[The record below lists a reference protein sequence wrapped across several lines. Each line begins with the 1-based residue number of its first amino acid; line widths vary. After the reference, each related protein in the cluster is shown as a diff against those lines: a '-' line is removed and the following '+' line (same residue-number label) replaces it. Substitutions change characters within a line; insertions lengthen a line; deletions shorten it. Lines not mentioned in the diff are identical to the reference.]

1 MTAIILPIHPHGN
14 VALTEGL
21 KPRMK
26 VVINIQAEVLDID
39 VAKHEAN
46 ALLLENVGN
55 LLSAT
60 TSELVLGE
68 RLCWRFDVILGLP
81 NLAQPGSGA
90 MYRIGQIVLDAET
103 GEVQDGPDLAA
114 ELTAQTRELK

>member
-1 MTAIILPIHPHGN
+1 MHVQGDT
-14 VALTEGL
+14 VASSAESSETD

-26 VVINIQAEVLDID
+26 VIVNIQAEVLDID
-39 VAKHEAN
+39 VAKHSAN
-46 ALLLENVGN
+46 AWLLENVGN

-68 RLCWRFDVILGLP
+68 RLFWRFDVILGLP

-90 MYRIGQIVLDAET
+90 LYRIGQIVLDAVT
-103 GEVQDGPDLAA
+103 GEIQNGSELAA
-114 ELTAQTRELK
+114 ELVAQSRELR